1 MQYVNNRD
9 KSFCHKAY
17 AVYTVNLYC
26 HKAYAVYTVN
36 MYCQQGKGKPTKV
49 SCLKHMLYTVNHCIQ
64 LQGKPY
70 ISQQFIRLQLYKICL
85 FIALDGSFYMFHW
98 DTSNL
103 DMVVQY

>member
-1 MQYVNNRD
+1 MCAVTLDSLSVICNMLITAINLY
-9 KSFCHKAY
+9 CHKAY

-70 ISQQFIRLQLYKICL
+70 ISQQPVYRTFAKLYKNSQNYI
-85 FIALDGSFYMFHW
+85 
-98 DTSNL
+98 
-103 DMVVQY
+103 V